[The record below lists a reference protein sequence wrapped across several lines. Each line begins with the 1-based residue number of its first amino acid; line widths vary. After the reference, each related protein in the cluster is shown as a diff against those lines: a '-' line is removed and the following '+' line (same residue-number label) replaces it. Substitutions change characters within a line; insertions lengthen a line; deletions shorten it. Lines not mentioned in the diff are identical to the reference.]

1 MNKKDFPLQIHTD
14 LNSVKTEFS
23 KNFKYSNTSSPL
35 LRFEDL
41 DDSSSFYFEIN
52 DYKDVSS
59 RGVFHYTITYKPINQ
74 NRLEETSENL
84 NFSDLYHRLE
94 SWINVIQ
101 SFDVI
106 PHFSNNPIL
115 ENYIEENY
123 QEYEILDDDA
133 DVVPFDLPRQIL
145 IDNYLDEVI
154 IRLVSYEEENEENL
168 EELKAVAVELK
179 STLTQSTKNQVVRK
193 LSVLWAMA
201 REKGIPIFKE
211 IFVELAKEVIIAMG
225 KKMLG
230 LN

>member
-1 MNKKDFPLQIHTD
+1 M
-14 LNSVKTEFS
+14 
-23 KNFKYSNTSSPL
+23 
-35 LRFEDL
+35 
-41 DDSSSFYFEIN
+41 
-52 DYKDVSS
+52 
-59 RGVFHYTITYKPINQ
+59 
-74 NRLEETSENL
+74 
-84 NFSDLYHRLE
+84 
-94 SWINVIQ
+94 
-101 SFDVI
+101 
-106 PHFSNNPIL
+106 
-115 ENYIEENY
+115 
-123 QEYEILDDDA
+123 DDDA

-154 IRLVSYEEENEENL
+154 IRLVSYEEENDENL